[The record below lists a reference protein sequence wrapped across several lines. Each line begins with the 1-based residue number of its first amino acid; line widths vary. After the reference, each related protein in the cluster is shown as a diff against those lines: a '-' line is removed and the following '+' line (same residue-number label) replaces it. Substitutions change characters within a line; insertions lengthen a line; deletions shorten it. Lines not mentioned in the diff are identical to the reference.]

1 MRGTFIFR
9 SKKEAVSLQVERR
22 AVLVIAV
29 LVLLVL
35 LAAVL
40 GTSLGSD
47 VISPLEVLRT
57 ILGLNA
63 GEYDF
68 VVLTLRL
75 PRVLLSLLV
84 GAALGMSGAI
94 LQGVIRNP
102 LASPDVIGITG
113 GAAAVAV
120 GFVTLLGGA
129 VSIKLLPAFAVA
141 GALVT
146 SMVIYAL
153 AWKAGVAPIR
163 LVLIGVG
170 ISAITSAG
178 TTFMLI
184 ISPFYTAGQA
194 YIWLTGSVYGASW
207 TDVYT
212 IIPVILLVVP
222 LALWLARSLNAQE
235 FGDDLATGLGVTVE
249 RHRFALLLCSVLLA
263 GFAVA
268 VAGTLGFAGLIAPHI
283 ARKLAGRMF
292 GGLLLVSALTG
303 ALLVFGADLVG
314 RTAFLPLD
322 VPAGVFTAGIG
333 APFFLYLLF
342 KNRNQFN
349 CVQKSGWL
357 FEQPHEEGGET
368 VSILEAKDLT
378 ISYGTEPVID
388 NLNLAIPKGKITVLI
403 GSNGCGKSTLL
414 RTIARLLRPRSGTV
428 LLNGEEIAKLPAKEV
443 SRRMAILPQGPS
455 APEGLTVSQLVRQGR
470 YPHQSWLKQW
480 SREDERMVRLALES
494 TRLSELADRPVD
506 ALSGGQRQRA
516 WIAMT
521 LAQGTE
527 TLLLDEPTTY
537 LDMSHQIEVLDLLF
551 ELNEREGRTIVMVL
565 HDLNLACRYAH
576 HIVAVHNKTVFAQG
590 RPEDIVTREMVRTVF
605 RMDCEIAVDPLFGTP
620 LCIPHGRGRKIQ
632 DEQDYRQLAATGR
645 I

>member
-57 ILGLNA
+57 ILGMNA

-163 LVLIGVG
+163 LVLIGIG

-292 GGLLLVSALTG
+292 GSLLLVSALTG

-333 APFFLYLLF
+333 APFF
-342 KNRNQFN
+342 
-349 CVQKSGWL
+349 
-357 FEQPHEEGGET
+357 
-368 VSILEAKDLT
+368 
-378 ISYGTEPVID
+378 
-388 NLNLAIPKGKITVLI
+388 
-403 GSNGCGKSTLL
+403 
-414 RTIARLLRPRSGTV
+414 
-428 LLNGEEIAKLPAKEV
+428 
-443 SRRMAILPQGPS
+443 
-455 APEGLTVSQLVRQGR
+455 
-470 YPHQSWLKQW
+470 
-480 SREDERMVRLALES
+480 
-494 TRLSELADRPVD
+494 
-506 ALSGGQRQRA
+506 
-516 WIAMT
+516 
-521 LAQGTE
+521 
-527 TLLLDEPTTY
+527 
-537 LDMSHQIEVLDLLF
+537 
-551 ELNEREGRTIVMVL
+551 
-565 HDLNLACRYAH
+565 
-576 HIVAVHNKTVFAQG
+576 
-590 RPEDIVTREMVRTVF
+590 
-605 RMDCEIAVDPLFGTP
+605 
-620 LCIPHGRGRKIQ
+620 
-632 DEQDYRQLAATGR
+632 
-645 I
+645 

>member
-1 MRGTFIFR
+1 MRGTIIFR

-40 GTSLGSD
+40 GTSLGND

-163 LVLIGVG
+163 LVLIGIG

-212 IIPVILLVVP
+212 IIPVILLVLP
-222 LALWLARSLNAQE
+222 LVLWLARSLNAQE

-283 ARKLAGRMF
+283 ARKLVGRMF
-292 GGLLLVSALTG
+292 GSLLLVSALTG

-342 KNRNQFN
+342 KNRNQF
-349 CVQKSGWL
+349 
-357 FEQPHEEGGET
+357 
-368 VSILEAKDLT
+368 
-378 ISYGTEPVID
+378 
-388 NLNLAIPKGKITVLI
+388 
-403 GSNGCGKSTLL
+403 
-414 RTIARLLRPRSGTV
+414 
-428 LLNGEEIAKLPAKEV
+428 
-443 SRRMAILPQGPS
+443 
-455 APEGLTVSQLVRQGR
+455 
-470 YPHQSWLKQW
+470 
-480 SREDERMVRLALES
+480 
-494 TRLSELADRPVD
+494 
-506 ALSGGQRQRA
+506 
-516 WIAMT
+516 
-521 LAQGTE
+521 
-527 TLLLDEPTTY
+527 
-537 LDMSHQIEVLDLLF
+537 
-551 ELNEREGRTIVMVL
+551 
-565 HDLNLACRYAH
+565 
-576 HIVAVHNKTVFAQG
+576 
-590 RPEDIVTREMVRTVF
+590 
-605 RMDCEIAVDPLFGTP
+605 
-620 LCIPHGRGRKIQ
+620 
-632 DEQDYRQLAATGR
+632 
-645 I
+645 

>member
-1 MRGTFIFR
+1 MRGAFIFR
-9 SKKEAVSLQVERR
+9 SKQEAVSLQVEKR

-47 VISPLEVLRT
+47 LISPLDVLRT

-141 GALVT
+141 GALAT

-153 AWKAGVAPIR
+153 AWKAGVTPIR
-163 LVLIGVG
+163 LVLIGIG
-170 ISAITSAG
+170 ISAITGAG

-207 TDVYT
+207 PDVYT

-222 LALWLARSLNAQE
+222 LVLWFARSLNAQE

-249 RHRFALLLCSVLLA
+249 RHRFMLLLCSVLLA

-283 ARKLAGRMF
+283 ARKLVGRMF
-292 GGLLLVSALTG
+292 GSLLLVSALTG

-342 KNRNQFN
+342 KNRNQF
-349 CVQKSGWL
+349 
-357 FEQPHEEGGET
+357 
-368 VSILEAKDLT
+368 
-378 ISYGTEPVID
+378 
-388 NLNLAIPKGKITVLI
+388 
-403 GSNGCGKSTLL
+403 
-414 RTIARLLRPRSGTV
+414 
-428 LLNGEEIAKLPAKEV
+428 
-443 SRRMAILPQGPS
+443 
-455 APEGLTVSQLVRQGR
+455 
-470 YPHQSWLKQW
+470 
-480 SREDERMVRLALES
+480 
-494 TRLSELADRPVD
+494 
-506 ALSGGQRQRA
+506 
-516 WIAMT
+516 
-521 LAQGTE
+521 
-527 TLLLDEPTTY
+527 
-537 LDMSHQIEVLDLLF
+537 
-551 ELNEREGRTIVMVL
+551 
-565 HDLNLACRYAH
+565 
-576 HIVAVHNKTVFAQG
+576 
-590 RPEDIVTREMVRTVF
+590 
-605 RMDCEIAVDPLFGTP
+605 
-620 LCIPHGRGRKIQ
+620 
-632 DEQDYRQLAATGR
+632 
-645 I
+645 